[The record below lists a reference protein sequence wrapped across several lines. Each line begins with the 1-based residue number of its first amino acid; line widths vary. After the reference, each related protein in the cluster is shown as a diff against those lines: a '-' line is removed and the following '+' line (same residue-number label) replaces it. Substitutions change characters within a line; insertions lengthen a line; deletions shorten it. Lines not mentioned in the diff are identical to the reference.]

1 MISTRIVPFL
11 EQVPDAAASAWPQII
26 AGGSAAALVAWLFV
40 FVLNRTTASHEK
52 CTAAFAEAVKDGN
65 EKLVTATEKFA
76 QSVADQS
83 KACGETTATLLR
95 EARQSSEQ
103 REARLIEVLKEV
115 RKS

>member
-1 MISTRIVPFL
+1 MIADTVVPFL
-11 EQVPDAAASAWPQII
+11 EQVPEAAATAWPQII
-26 AGGSAAALVAWLFV
+26 AGGSAAALVAGLFV

-52 CTAAFAEAVKDGN
+52 CTASFADAVKDGN
-65 EKLVTATEKFA
+65 QKMAEATQKFA

-115 RKS
+115 RK